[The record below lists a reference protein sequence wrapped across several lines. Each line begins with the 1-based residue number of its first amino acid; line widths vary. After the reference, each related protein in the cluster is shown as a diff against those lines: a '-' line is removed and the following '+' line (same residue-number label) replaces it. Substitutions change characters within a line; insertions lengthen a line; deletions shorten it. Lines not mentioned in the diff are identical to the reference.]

1 MTLGALLSPALRQD
15 QLANMFHKEV
25 KVSKPPIVT
34 HESFVSAVAALAIAR
49 VPDGPIK
56 TSLDSIKLVYGAG
69 ENGVRGVTY
78 FSKWQKNEQ
87 VVPFVEISA
96 FNQESWIQIAGTVI
110 HELGHVAA
118 GFSAGHKK
126 EWHNACAALGL
137 RAIKA
142 AGTEYR
148 LAMLSPDLRVAIAAL
163 PKPTEGQPVT
173 SLAGVA
179 GIGRAAPRP
188 CGAGIGTR
196 GGTSRGKGS
205 GSRLRLYQCGCGCK
219 VRVSSDT
226 FEAVH
231 TPCGDKFNRV

>member
-1 MTLGALLSPALRQD
+1 MPT
-15 QLANMFHKEV
+15 
-25 KVSKPPIVT
+25 IVT

-49 VPDGPIK
+49 IPAGDIR

-69 ENGVRGVTY
+69 ESGVRGVTY
-78 FSKWQKNEQ
+78 FSKWSRNGDANQP
-87 VVPFVEISA
+87 VPFVEISA
-96 FNQESWIQIAGTVI
+96 FNQESWVQIAGTVV

-118 GFSAGHKK
+118 GFQAGHKK
-126 EWHNACAALGL
+126 PWHLACAALGL

-148 LAMLSPDLRVAIAAL
+148 LSMLAPDLRTAIAAL

-173 SLAGVA
+173 VLGNMAGMPRVS
-179 GIGRAAPRP
+179 PRP

-205 GSRLRLYQCGCGCK
+205 GSRLRLYICGCGCK

-231 TPCGDKFNRV
+231 TPCGETFTKA